1 MALARLVSSTVRQR
15 RQRSR
20 PPGGHRHD
28 PVQQVAGRAG
38 DQLGRGL
45 GHARGSRADSGAAK
59 AESGRPAV
67 RGAVGTRRGGGAL
80 GPAVLFPTRGAR
92 PWWTSR
98 RTIGA
103 GSGPRALPSPSC
115 SIRTSS
121 RPASSRRGH
130 GAAKALADREADRSR
145 TVPPVQPAPAA
156 RPDAAWPRPE
166 QGLVFLAGLAVG
178 IGAVAAGHMLR
189 PAPAP
194 APHVATV
201 LSVPAWP
208 RPPAVIAAMP
218 GRGADPLP
226 AGLPMLVAPL
236 LEPGVGAPEPAFAV
250 AAVVSKAREA
260 SVAAGLPQLRLA
272 EAPPGSSIARPRLGV
287 PASADGPDPGVA
299 AFDPAPVSMPD
310 PDARP
315 TVPRGERP
323 GADRPD
329 RPPKTDVPG
338 TGPERPPAKPPKP
351 VAADAQATDAAQAS
365 DADAAPAGSPASKG
379 RRPNRGR
386 ECLRAPTTATGRRIT
401 PRPGA
406 TTTATAAEAGATA
419 QVGGVAARAT
429 AGRAGDNG
437 NSGKGGGSGNSG
449 KGGGGNDRR

>member
-1 MALARLVSSTVRQR
+1 MADVATHDWRGFGAASPSVAELFDPEDFEARLVEARAR
-15 RQRSR
+15 RR
-20 PPGGHRHD
+20 
-28 PVQQVAGRAG
+28 
-38 DQLGRGL
+38 
-45 GHARGSRADSGAAK
+45 
-59 AESGRPAV
+59 
-67 RGAVGTRRGGGAL
+67 
-80 GPAVLFPTRGAR
+80 
-92 PWWTSR
+92 
-98 RTIGA
+98 
-103 GSGPRALPSPSC
+103 
-115 SIRTSS
+115 
-121 RPASSRRGH
+121 
-130 GAAKALADREADRSR
+130 KALADREADRSR

-156 RPDAAWPRPE
+156 RPDTAWPRPE

-178 IGAVAAGHMLR
+178 IGAVAAVHMLR

-218 GRGADPLP
+218 GRGDDPLP

-338 TGPERPPAKPPKP
+338 TGPERPPAKPPKR
-351 VAADAQATDAAQAS
+351 V
-365 DADAAPAGSPASKG
+365 
-379 RRPNRGR
+379 
-386 ECLRAPTTATGRRIT
+386 APTPRQPTPPKQVTPTPPRPVPGVERPPAE
-401 PRPGA
+401 PRPGVSPRA
-406 TTTATAAEAGATA
+406 DNRNGPPDHAK
-419 QVGGVAARAT
+419 AR
-429 AGRAGDNG
+429 GHDNG
-437 NSGKGGGSGNSG
+437 NSGRGGEPRRRWAGWRQGQQREGRGKRQQREGRKGSGTNSG